1 MADEI
6 KPSGFTHNRRQA
18 AKYLGV
24 SYGTLGN
31 WGSSRINIP
40 FAVVGGE
47 AWYRQSD
54 LDHYLF
60 RREVK
65 VLPVRQRA

>member
-1 MADEI
+1 MADE
-6 KPSGFTHNRRQA
+6 KRPSGFTHSRRQA

-31 WGSSRINIP
+31 WGSSRMNIP

-65 VLPVRQRA
+65 VLPVRRRA